1 MTFDFYVGN
10 TQYTVEDTNLRKNG
24 EVLIQG
30 KLYIYRL
37 LLGMPGLLMF
47 SESESDSVKLF
58 KTQVI
63 TSILPFNEFNKG
75 EQCPNKTLFNIVFS
89 DRSGRLPKKYQCYA
103 VSEEHA
109 EQLFILFNNNEF
121 TKINS
126 ITLANREKKQA

>member
-1 MTFDFYVGN
+1 MTFDFYVGD
-10 TQYTVEDTNLRKNG
+10 TQYTVEDNNLRKNG

-37 LLGMPGLLMF
+37 LLGMPGLFMF

-63 TSILPFNEFNKG
+63 TSILPINEFNKG
-75 EQCPNKTLFNIVFS
+75 EQCPKKTLFNIVFS
-89 DRSGRLPKKYQCYA
+89 DRCCKFPKQYQCYA

-109 EQLFILFNNNEF
+109 EQLFILFNNKEF

-126 ITLANREKKQA
+126 ITLVNREKKQA